1 MMVGDVPIAVSFLC
15 IPLSL
20 DVTDIISTS
29 GRYNQP
35 GMAQAILHVLAK
47 KAMINVDAFQE
58 IEKSVYTMKYLF
70 NGKVRN

>member
-1 MMVGDVPIAVSFLC
+1 MSLIVSATLGGG
-15 IPLSL
+15 
-20 DVTDIISTS
+20 II
-29 GRYNQP
+29 NQ
-35 GMAQAILHVLAK
+35 AWLINILHVLAK